1 MTSVKLA
8 IDFGSANMKILGY
21 HNGIERK
28 TTIRS
33 LASNLSI
40 DDNYTVIYNN
50 NKIHF
55 GVGSPLVKVNKI
67 ERDYIIESILLATN
81 EIYGD
86 IDDYFDISLAIGLP
100 LEQYKS
106 SSKDDYDSL
115 LKNKLLDNKIKGII
129 NGKEITIKIS
139 FINIYAEGYSGFVSL
154 FNVFNKIE
162 PFLVIDV
169 GYKTTDVI
177 GLTPRG
183 ISNKLIIDKYCSIN
197 TGMLEIFNSIKNK
210 VYDDTKY
217 NCPSSTL
224 EDAIISN
231 RLLRIPTQNGSNK
244 INPKEWLK
252 YGSYIVN
259 DIFNTL
265 ETDYFP
271 DIKTRN
277 LYFIGGGASL
287 LYSIFNQSGN
297 LNKYK
302 SLNLEFLTN
311 NEQALY
317 ANVLGY
323 YIQLDRDLKLMNTLV
338 PQDKILFNKK
348 VI

>member
-21 HNGIERK
+21 INGIERK
-28 TTIRS
+28 STIRS
-33 LASNLSI
+33 LSCINSL
-40 DDNYTVIYNN
+40 DENYVVNYNN
-50 NKIHF
+50 NEIHF

-67 ERDYIIESILLATN
+67 ERDYIVESILLATN

-86 IDDYFDISLAIGLP
+86 IDDYFDVSLAIGLP

-106 SSKDDYDSL
+106 SSKDDYEIS
-115 LKNKLLDNKIKGII
+115 LKNKFLNNKIKGIV
-129 NGKEITIKIS
+129 NGKEIIINVN
-139 FINIYAEGYSGFVSL
+139 FIIIYAEGYSGFISL
-154 FNVFNKIE
+154 FNIFNKTE

-177 GLTPRG
+177 GLSLRTS
-183 ISNKLIIDKYCSIN
+183 SNKLTIDKYCSIN
-197 TGMLEIFNSIKNK
+197 TGTLEIFNYIKNK
-210 VYDDTKY
+210 LYDDTKY
-217 NCPSSTL
+217 NCPSNII
-224 EDAIISN
+224 EDSIIGN
-231 RLLRIPTQNGSNK
+231 RLLRIPTQNVSTK

-252 YGSYIVN
+252 YGSYVVN
-259 DIFNTL
+259 DMFNTL

-277 LYFIGGGASL
+277 IYFIGGGVSL
-287 LYSIFNQSGN
+287 IYSIFNQSGN

-302 SLNLEFLTN
+302 SLNLEFLSN

-317 ANVLGY
+317 ANVSGY
-323 YIQLDRDLKLMNTLV
+323 YIQLERDLKLMNPVIPLYN
-338 PQDKILFNKK
+338 ILPNKK